1 MESNSQADKENDE
14 IYHYSQ
20 TLVQQIKQHI
30 TPEEIKNS
38 EIEVT
43 TIQQNIKWYYDEWIN
58 SFPTLTSQL

>member
-43 TIQQNIKWYYDEWIN
+43 TIR
-58 SFPTLTSQL
+58 